1 MVPFTWIRVC
11 SILRQSASLFG
22 IKSVLFVYKLCCS
35 KFRESPVCLREHCT
49 LASIYLSH
57 CPVIVTSI
65 VSISA
70 MQSKPLE
77 PEPKLSAFSPLP
89 AKEISQLEKALAD
102 AEAKAKEE
110 TAKLFDRL
118 DEREVARIRMD
129 LAATEFNDADAAY
142 ERSIVTERMAQDAV
156 KAARTALDD
165 SKKRKRENNV

>member
-1 MVPFTWIRVC
+1 
-11 SILRQSASLFG
+11 
-22 IKSVLFVYKLCCS
+22 
-35 KFRESPVCLREHCT
+35 
-49 LASIYLSH
+49 
-57 CPVIVTSI
+57 
-65 VSISA
+65 